1 MLGKFFRRPEVELS
15 DRVLP
20 GQHLA
25 KGFPILTYEDTPN
38 ISKEEWELKVWGLAR
53 VMTFNWSDLM
63 EMPQNDFTFVN
74 RFESP
79 LII

>member
-25 KGFPILTYEDTPN
+25 KGIPILTYGDTPN
-38 ISKEEWELKVWGLAR
+38 ISKEE
-53 VMTFNWSDLM
+53 
-63 EMPQNDFTFVN
+63 
-74 RFESP
+74 
-79 LII
+79 